1 MSASAPPA
9 RQALEQRRSGWWVA
23 PDVALYDAGAAGEV
37 VAAKGRIAIILA
49 LTSIPV
55 IGFMRGVVS
64 QGVVAL
70 IVGAVAL
77 GLAWLVLVAARRRM
91 WRSWLGF
98 ASSLT
103 DISVVSALHAIS
115 VVNGMPSLA
124 VNGRTAFPIYLLAV
138 AATALR
144 FDARI
149 TILTGVVGAV
159 QYSVIAAWALSV
171 WTDPNTT
178 DSRIY
183 GLYDPIAQ
191 GGKVLE
197 ILIMTVLTVV
207 VVRQTARL
215 RLASTH
221 DGLTGLLNRA
231 YFDERFDEEIA
242 RSRRTKESFAIAV
255 IDVDHFK
262 QVNDQWG
269 HSAGDSAL
277 KSVANRLRDS
287 VRRTDIVAR
296 YGGEEF
302 TLMLERATVG
312 EAITLL
318 NNMRAA
324 VAEHDIP
331 VSNGDAPIRVTMSA
345 GIAVFP
351 DDGETADA
359 LMGAADRR
367 LLEAKRTG
375 RNRIVHSGT

>member
-1 MSASAPPA
+1 VKLSAGNDPA
-9 RQALEQRRSGWWVA
+9 RTGWWAA

-37 VAAKGRIAIILA
+37 VAAKGRIAIVLA

-55 IGFMRGVVS
+55 VGLMRGRVYQGLVS
-64 QGVVAL
+64 LA
-70 IVGAVAL
+70 ISAVAL
-77 GLAWLVLVAARRRM
+77 GLAWLVLTAARRRM

-98 ASSLT
+98 ASSIT
-103 DISVVSALHAIS
+103 DVTVVSALHVIYVLS
-115 VVNGMPSLA
+115 GMPSLA

-138 AATALR
+138 AATGLR
-144 FDARI
+144 FDVRI
-149 TILTGVVGAV
+149 TLLTGVLGAA
-159 QYSVIAAWALSV
+159 QYAAIAVWALAV
-171 WTDPNTT
+171 WKANPSAEDA
-178 DSRIY
+178 RIY

-191 GGKVLE
+191 AGKVVE
-197 ILIMTVLTVV
+197 ILIMTALTVV

-221 DGLTGLLNRA
+221 DALTGLLNRA

-262 QVNDQWG
+262 QVNDRWG

-277 KSVANRLRDS
+277 KSVAHRLRDS

-302 TLMLERATVG
+302 ALMLERATVD
-312 EAITLL
+312 EAITLMS
-318 NNMRAA
+318 NMRTA
-324 VAEHDIP
+324 VSEHDIP
-331 VSNGDAPIRVTMSA
+331 VSSGAAPIRVTISA

-351 DDGETADA
+351 DDGDTASA
-359 LMGAADRR
+359 LLSAADQR
-367 LLEAKRTG
+367 LLAAKRTG